1 MDLSLQEYV
10 KGHGYEL
17 LFYDNRGTDK
27 EAFANHNCKVIGIGS
42 YLDDHEKKKAIY
54 HEIGHKE
61 HTSRQYELNRELCEL
76 QADRNMIHHLLKEEL
91 SYLDNVNEFNYARF
105 MEKYKLKTIADEK
118 MVIDEY
124 YTLIG

>member
-27 EAFANHNCKVIGIGS
+27 EAFANHDCKVIGIGS

-61 HTSRQYELNRELCEL
+61 HTNRQYELNRELCEL

-118 MVIDEY
+118 W
-124 YTLIG
+124 